1 MARIGRQ
8 EPTQSAILPYTA
20 TKGVEAAKLYSL
32 TGRKLMEWQQKVLKN
47 MLAVT
52 DEGLWTHIKF
62 GYSVSR
68 RNGKTEMV
76 YAREM
81 WGLLHGEKILHTAH
95 RTDTAHSSWESLYEL
110 IKKTGIPIEHTFRAN
125 GREHIFVTGGGR
137 IEYRTR
143 TSKVGL
149 GQGYDLLVIDEA
161 QEYQDDQETALKYI
175 VTASKNPQIIMLGTP
190 PTAVSSGDVFNRLRN
205 EILAGKATDSGWEE
219 WSVESKHDP
228 HDIDAW
234 YETNPALGITLKERD
249 VAAEITGDSLDF
261 NIQRLGL
268 WIQYDLKSAIS
279 EAEWMALKVKT
290 KPKPEGRLCVGI
302 KYGKDGTN
310 VSMSVAVR
318 ISTGEIFVETIDCRP
333 IRNGDEWILQFLKSA
348 ESAVAQV
355 VIDGASGQ
363 QLLKDQM
370 HDAKIKPIPILPTV
384 KEVITANAV
393 FEQALEAREIRHAGQ
408 KSLSQA
414 VTNCDKRAIGANG
427 GFGFK
432 SLKDDIDIS
441 LMDSMILAH
450 WACTRAKK
458 KKTQKVSY

>member
-8 EPTQSAILPYTA
+8 RPTQSAIIPYTE
-20 TKGVEAAKLYSL
+20 TKGKEAAKLYSL
-32 TGRKLMEWQQKVLKN
+32 TGRELMEWQQDILKN
-47 MLAVT
+47 MMAVT

-62 GYSVSR
+62 GYAVSR
-68 RNGKTEMV
+68 RNGKTESV

-95 RTDTAHSSWESLYEL
+95 RTDTAHSSWEALYEL
-110 IKKTGIPIEHTFRAN
+110 LKKAGIPIEHTFRAN

-175 VTASKNPQIIMLGTP
+175 VTSSKNPQIIMLGTP
-190 PTAVSSGDVFNRLRN
+190 PTAVSSGDVFKRLRG

-219 WSVESKHDP
+219 WSVETQHDP
-228 HDIDAW
+228 HDVDAW

-249 VAAEITGDSLDF
+249 IAAEITGDNLDF

-268 WIQYDLKSAIS
+268 WIQYDLKSAIP

-290 KPKPEGRLCVGI
+290 VPKLDGKLCVGI
-302 KYGKDGTN
+302 KYGKDGEN
-310 VSMSVAVR
+310 VSMSIAAR
-318 ISTGEIFVETIDCRP
+318 TATGKIFVEAIDCRP
-333 IRNGDEWILQFLKSA
+333 IRGGDNWMLKFLKTA
-348 ESAVAQV
+348 DVAQV
-355 VIDGASGQ
+355 IIDGASGQ
-363 QLLKDQM
+363 QLMKEQM
-370 HDAKIKPIPILPTV
+370 HTAKIKPIPVLPTV

-393 FEQALEAREIRHAGQ
+393 FEQALEAKEIRHAGQ
-408 KSLSQA
+408 PSLTQA
-414 VTNCDKRAIGANG
+414 VTNCDKRAIGSNG

-432 SLKDDIDIS
+432 SLKEDIDIS

-450 WACTRAKK
+450 WACTRVKK
-458 KKTQKVSY
+458 KKKQKVSY

>member
-8 EPTQSAILPYTA
+8 QPTQSAIIPYTE
-20 TKGVEAAKLYSL
+20 TKGKEAAKLYSL
-32 TGRKLMEWQQKVLKN
+32 TGRELMEWQQDILKN
-47 MLAVT
+47 MMAVT
-52 DEGLWTHIKF
+52 NEGLWTHIKF
-62 GYSVSR
+62 GYAVSR
-68 RNGKTEMV
+68 RNGKTESV

-95 RTDTAHSSWESLYEL
+95 RTDTAHSSWEALYEL
-110 IKKTGIPIEHTFRAN
+110 LKKAGIPIEHTFRAN

-175 VTASKNPQIIMLGTP
+175 VTSSKNPQIIMLGTP
-190 PTAVSSGDVFNRLRN
+190 PTAVSSGDVFKRLRG

-219 WSVESKHDP
+219 WSVETQHDP
-228 HDIDAW
+228 HDVDAW

-249 VAAEITGDSLDF
+249 IAAEITGDNLDF

-268 WIQYDLKSAIS
+268 WIQYDLKSAIP

-290 KPKPEGRLCVGI
+290 VPKLDGKLCVGI
-302 KYGKDGTN
+302 KYGKDGEN
-310 VSMSVAVR
+310 VSMSIAAR
-318 ISTGEIFVETIDCRP
+318 TATGKIFVEAIDCRP
-333 IRNGDEWILQFLKSA
+333 IRGGDNWMLKFLKTA
-348 ESAVAQV
+348 DVAQV
-355 VIDGASGQ
+355 IIDGASGQ
-363 QLLKDQM
+363 QLMKEQM
-370 HDAKIKPIPILPTV
+370 HTAKIKPIPVLPTV

-393 FEQALEAREIRHAGQ
+393 FEQALEAKEIRHAGQ
-408 KSLSQA
+408 PSLTQA
-414 VTNCDKRAIGANG
+414 VTNCDKRAIGSNG

-432 SLKDDIDIS
+432 SLKEDIDIS

-450 WACTRAKK
+450 WACTRVKK
-458 KKTQKVSY
+458 KKKQKVSY

>member
-1 MARIGRQ
+1 MARTGRQ
-8 EPTQSAILPYTA
+8 QPTQSAIIPYTE
-20 TKGVEAAKLYSL
+20 TKGKEAAKLYSL
-32 TGRKLMEWQQKVLKN
+32 TGRELMEWQKDILKN
-47 MLAVT
+47 MMAVT

-62 GYSVSR
+62 GYAVSR
-68 RNGKTEMV
+68 RNGKTESV

-95 RTDTAHSSWESLYEL
+95 RTDTAHSSWEALYEL
-110 IKKTGIPIEHTFRAN
+110 LKKAGIPIEHTFRAN

-175 VTASKNPQIIMLGTP
+175 VTSSKNPQIIMLGTP
-190 PTAVSSGDVFNRLRN
+190 PTAVSSGDVFKRLRG

-219 WSVESKHDP
+219 WSVETQHDP
-228 HDIDAW
+228 HDVDAW

-249 VAAEITGDSLDF
+249 IAAEITGDNLDF

-268 WIQYDLKSAIS
+268 WIQYDLKSAIP

-290 KPKPEGRLCVGI
+290 VPKLDGKLCVGI
-302 KYGKDGTN
+302 KYGKDGEN
-310 VSMSVAVR
+310 VSMSIAAR
-318 ISTGEIFVETIDCRP
+318 TATGKIFVEAIDCRP
-333 IRNGDEWILQFLKSA
+333 IRGGDNWMLKFLKTA
-348 ESAVAQV
+348 DVAQV
-355 VIDGASGQ
+355 IIDGASGQ
-363 QLLKDQM
+363 QLMKEQM
-370 HDAKIKPIPILPTV
+370 HTAKIKPIPVLPTV
-384 KEVITANAV
+384 KEVIPANAV
-393 FEQALEAREIRHAGQ
+393 FEQALEAKEIRHAGQ
-408 KSLSQA
+408 PSLTQA
-414 VTNCDKRAIGANG
+414 VTNCDKRAIGSNG

-432 SLKDDIDIS
+432 SLKEDIDIS

-450 WACTRAKK
+450 WACTRVKK
-458 KKTQKVSY
+458 KKKQKVSY

>member
-8 EPTQSAILPYTA
+8 QPTQSAIIPYTE
-20 TKGVEAAKLYSL
+20 TKGKEAAKLYSL
-32 TGRKLMEWQQKVLKN
+32 TGRELIEWQQDILKN
-47 MLAVT
+47 MMAVT

-62 GYSVSR
+62 GYAVSR
-68 RNGKTEMV
+68 RNGKTESV

-95 RTDTAHSSWESLYEL
+95 RTDTAHSSWEALYEL
-110 IKKTGIPIEHTFRAN
+110 LKKAGIPIEHTFRAN

-175 VTASKNPQIIMLGTP
+175 VTSSKNPQIIMLGTP
-190 PTAVSSGDVFNRLRN
+190 PTAVSSGDVFKRLRG

-219 WSVESKHDP
+219 WSVETQHDP
-228 HDIDAW
+228 HDVDAW

-249 VAAEITGDSLDF
+249 IAAEITGDNLDF

-268 WIQYDLKSAIS
+268 WIQYDLKSAIP

-290 KPKPEGRLCVGI
+290 VPKLDGKLCVGI
-302 KYGKDGTN
+302 KYGKDGEN
-310 VSMSVAVR
+310 VSMSIAAR
-318 ISTGEIFVETIDCRP
+318 TATGKIFVEAIDCRP
-333 IRNGDEWILQFLKSA
+333 IRGGDNWMLKFLKTA
-348 ESAVAQV
+348 DVAQV
-355 VIDGASGQ
+355 IIDGASGQ
-363 QLLKDQM
+363 QLMKEQM
-370 HDAKIKPIPILPTV
+370 HTAKIKPIPVLPTV

-393 FEQALEAREIRHAGQ
+393 FEQALEAKEIRHAGQ
-408 KSLSQA
+408 PSLTQA
-414 VTNCDKRAIGANG
+414 VTNCDKRAIGSNG

-432 SLKDDIDIS
+432 SLKEDIDIS

-450 WACTRAKK
+450 WACTRVKK
-458 KKTQKVSY
+458 KKKQKVSY

>member
-8 EPTQSAILPYTA
+8 QPTQSAIIPYTE
-20 TKGVEAAKLYSL
+20 TKGKEAAKLYSL
-32 TGRKLMEWQQKVLKN
+32 TGRELMEWQQDILKN
-47 MLAVT
+47 MMAVT

-62 GYSVSR
+62 GYAVSR
-68 RNGKTEMV
+68 RNGKTESV

-95 RTDTAHSSWESLYEL
+95 RTDTAHSSWEALYEL
-110 IKKTGIPIEHTFRAN
+110 LKKAGIPIEHTFRAN

-149 GQGYDLLVIDEA
+149 GQGYDLLVVDEA

-175 VTASKNPQIIMLGTP
+175 VTSSKNPQIIMLGTP
-190 PTAVSSGDVFNRLRN
+190 PTAVSSGDVFKRLRG

-219 WSVESKHDP
+219 WSVETQHDP
-228 HDIDAW
+228 HDVDAW

-249 VAAEITGDSLDF
+249 IAAEITGDNLDF

-268 WIQYDLKSAIS
+268 WIQYDLKSAIP

-290 KPKPEGRLCVGI
+290 VPKLDGKLCVGI
-302 KYGKDGTN
+302 KYGKDGEN
-310 VSMSVAVR
+310 VSMSIAAR
-318 ISTGEIFVETIDCRP
+318 TATGKIFVEAIDCRP
-333 IRNGDEWILQFLKSA
+333 IRGGDNWMLKFLKTA
-348 ESAVAQV
+348 DVAQV
-355 VIDGASGQ
+355 IIDGASGQ
-363 QLLKDQM
+363 QLMKEQM
-370 HDAKIKPIPILPTV
+370 HTAKIKPIPVLPTV

-393 FEQALEAREIRHAGQ
+393 FEQALEAKEIRHAGQ
-408 KSLSQA
+408 PSLTQA
-414 VTNCDKRAIGANG
+414 VTNCDKRAIGSNG

-432 SLKDDIDIS
+432 SLKEDIDIS

-450 WACTRAKK
+450 WACTRVKK
-458 KKTQKVSY
+458 RKKQKVSY

>member
-8 EPTQSAILPYTA
+8 QPTQSAIIPYTE
-20 TKGVEAAKLYSL
+20 TKGKEAAKLYSL
-32 TGRKLMEWQQKVLKN
+32 TGRELMEWQQDILKN
-47 MLAVT
+47 MMAVT

-62 GYSVSR
+62 GYAVSR
-68 RNGKTEMV
+68 RNGKTESV

-95 RTDTAHSSWESLYEL
+95 RTDTAHSSWEALYEL
-110 IKKTGIPIEHTFRAN
+110 LKKAGIPIEHTFRAN

-175 VTASKNPQIIMLGTP
+175 VTSSKNPQIIMLGTP
-190 PTAVSSGDVFNRLRN
+190 PTAVSSGDVFKRLRG

-219 WSVESKHDP
+219 WSVETQHDP
-228 HDIDAW
+228 HDVDAW

-249 VAAEITGDSLDF
+249 IAAEITGDNLDF

-268 WIQYDLKSAIS
+268 WIQYDLKSAIP

-290 KPKPEGRLCVGI
+290 VPKLDGKLCVGI
-302 KYGKDGTN
+302 KYGKDGEN
-310 VSMSVAVR
+310 VSMSIAVR
-318 ISTGEIFVETIDCRP
+318 TATGKIFVEAIDCRP
-333 IRNGDEWILQFLKSA
+333 IRGGDNWMLKFLKTA
-348 ESAVAQV
+348 DVAQV
-355 VIDGASGQ
+355 IIDGASGQ
-363 QLLKDQM
+363 QLMKEQM
-370 HDAKIKPIPILPTV
+370 HTAKIKPIPVLPTV

-393 FEQALEAREIRHAGQ
+393 FEQALEAKEIRHAGQ
-408 KSLSQA
+408 PSLTQA
-414 VTNCDKRAIGANG
+414 VTNCDKRAIGSNG

-432 SLKDDIDIS
+432 SLKEDIDIS

-450 WACTRAKK
+450 WACTRVKK
-458 KKTQKVSY
+458 KKKQKVSY

>member
-8 EPTQSAILPYTA
+8 QPTQSAIIPYTE
-20 TKGVEAAKLYSL
+20 TKGKEAAKLYSL
-32 TGRKLMEWQQKVLKN
+32 TGRELMEWQQDILKN
-47 MLAVT
+47 MMAVT

-62 GYSVSR
+62 GYAVSR
-68 RNGKTEMV
+68 RNGKTESV

-95 RTDTAHSSWESLYEL
+95 RTDTAHSSWEALYEL
-110 IKKTGIPIEHTFRAN
+110 LKKAGIPIEHTFRAN

-190 PTAVSSGDVFNRLRN
+190 PTAVSSGDVFRRLRTD
-205 EILAGKATDSGWEE
+205 ILAGKATDSGWEE
-219 WSVESKHDP
+219 WSVEHQHDP
-228 HDIDAW
+228 YDREAW
-234 YETNPALGITLKERD
+234 YLTNPALGITLKERD
-249 VAAEITGDSLDF
+249 IAAEITGDYLDF

-268 WIQYDLKSAIS
+268 WIQYDLKSAIP
-279 EAEWMALKVKT
+279 EAEWMDLKVKT
-290 KPKPEGRLCVGI
+290 VPKFSGRLCVGI
-302 KYGKDGTN
+302 KYGKDGEN
-310 VSMSVAVR
+310 VSMSIAVR
-318 ISTGEIFVETIDCRP
+318 TATGKIFVEAIDCRP
-333 IRNGDEWILQFLKSA
+333 IRGGDNWMLKFLKTA
-348 ESAVAQV
+348 DVAQV
-355 VIDGASGQ
+355 IIDGASGQ
-363 QLLKDQM
+363 QLMKEQM
-370 HDAKIKPIPILPTV
+370 HAAKIKPIPVLPTV

-393 FEQALEAREIRHAGQ
+393 FEQALEAKEIRHAGQ
-408 KSLSQA
+408 PSLTQA
-414 VTNCDKRAIGANG
+414 VTNCDKRAIGSNG

-432 SLKDDIDIS
+432 SLKEDIDIS

-450 WACTRAKK
+450 WACSRVKK
-458 KKTQKVSY
+458 KKKQKVSY

>member
-1 MARIGRQ
+1 MARIGSQ
-8 EPTQSAILPYTA
+8 MPTQSAIIPYTE
-20 TKGVEAAKLYSL
+20 TKGKEAAKLYSL
-32 TGRKLMEWQQKVLKN
+32 TGRELMEWQQDILKN
-47 MLAVT
+47 MMAVT

-62 GYSVSR
+62 GYAVSR
-68 RNGKTEMV
+68 RNGKTESV

-95 RTDTAHSSWESLYEL
+95 RTDTAHSSWEALYEL
-110 IKKTGIPIEHTFRAN
+110 LKKAGIPIEHTFRAN

-175 VTASKNPQIIMLGTP
+175 VTSSKNPQIIMLGTP
-190 PTAVSSGDVFNRLRN
+190 PTAVSSGDVFKRLRG

-219 WSVESKHDP
+219 WSVETQHDP
-228 HDIDAW
+228 HDVDAW

-249 VAAEITGDSLDF
+249 IAAEITGDNLDF

-279 EAEWMALKVKT
+279 EAEWEALKVKNV
-290 KPKPEGRLCVGI
+290 PKLDGKLCVGI
-302 KYGKDGTN
+302 KYGKDGEN
-310 VSMSVAVR
+310 VSMSIAVR
-318 ISTGEIFVETIDCRP
+318 TATGKIFVEAIDCRP
-333 IRNGDEWILQFLKSA
+333 IRNGDTWMLKFLKTA
-348 ESAVAQV
+348 DVAQV
-355 VIDGASGQ
+355 IIDGASGQ
-363 QLLKDQM
+363 QLMKEQM
-370 HDAKIKPIPILPTV
+370 HEAKIKPIPVLPTV

-393 FEQALEAREIRHAGQ
+393 FEQALEAKEIRHAGQ
-408 KSLSQA
+408 KSLTQA
-414 VTNCDKRAIGANG
+414 VTNCDKRVIGSNG

-432 SLKDDIDIS
+432 SLKEDIDIS

-450 WACTRAKK
+450 WACTRVKK
-458 KKTQKVSY
+458 RKKQKVSY

>member
-8 EPTQSAILPYTA
+8 QPTQSAIIPYTE
-20 TKGVEAAKLYSL
+20 TKGKEAAKLYSL
-32 TGRKLMEWQQKVLKN
+32 TGRELMEWQQDILKN
-47 MLAVT
+47 MMAVT

-62 GYSVSR
+62 GYAVSR
-68 RNGKTEMV
+68 RNGKTESV

-95 RTDTAHSSWESLYEL
+95 RTDTAHSSWEALYEL
-110 IKKTGIPIEHTFRAN
+110 LKKAGIPIEHTFRAN

-175 VTASKNPQIIMLGTP
+175 VTSSKNPQIIMLGTP
-190 PTAVSSGDVFNRLRN
+190 PTAVSSGDVFKRLRG

-219 WSVESKHDP
+219 WSVETQHDP
-228 HDIDAW
+228 HDVDAW

-249 VAAEITGDSLDF
+249 IAAEITGDNLDF

-279 EAEWMALKVKT
+279 EAEWEALKVKNV
-290 KPKPEGRLCVGI
+290 PKLDGKLCVGI
-302 KYGKDGTN
+302 KYGKDGEN
-310 VSMSVAVR
+310 VSMSIAAR
-318 ISTGEIFVETIDCRP
+318 TATGKIFVEAIDCRP
-333 IRNGDEWILQFLKSA
+333 IRNGDTWMLKFLKTA
-348 ESAVAQV
+348 DVAQV
-355 VIDGASGQ
+355 IIDGASGQ
-363 QLLKDQM
+363 QLMKEQM
-370 HDAKIKPIPILPTV
+370 HEAKIKPIPVLPTV

-393 FEQALEAREIRHAGQ
+393 FEQALEAKEIRHAGQ
-408 KSLSQA
+408 KSLTQA
-414 VTNCDKRAIGANG
+414 VTNCDKRAIGSNG

-432 SLKDDIDIS
+432 SLKEDIDIS

-450 WACTRAKK
+450 WACTRVKK
-458 KKTQKVSY
+458 RKKQKVSY

>member
-8 EPTQSAILPYTA
+8 QPTQSAIIPYTE
-20 TKGVEAAKLYSL
+20 TKGKEAAKLYSL
-32 TGRKLMEWQQKVLKN
+32 TGRELMEWQQDILKN
-47 MLAVT
+47 MMAVT

-62 GYSVSR
+62 GYAVSR
-68 RNGKTEMV
+68 RNGKTESV

-95 RTDTAHSSWESLYEL
+95 RTDTAHSSWEALYEL
-110 IKKTGIPIEHTFRAN
+110 LKKAGIPIEHTFRAN

-149 GQGYDLLVIDEA
+149 GQGYDLLVVDEA

-175 VTASKNPQIIMLGTP
+175 VTSSKNPQIIMLGTP
-190 PTAVSSGDVFNRLRN
+190 PTAVSSGDVFKRLRG

-219 WSVESKHDP
+219 WSVETQHDP
-228 HDIDAW
+228 HDVDAW

-249 VAAEITGDSLDF
+249 IAAEITGDNLDF

-268 WIQYDLKSAIS
+268 WIQYDLKSAIP

-290 KPKPEGRLCVGI
+290 VPKLDGKLCVGI
-302 KYGKDGTN
+302 KYGKDGEN
-310 VSMSVAVR
+310 VSMSIAAR
-318 ISTGEIFVETIDCRP
+318 TATGKIFVEAIDCRP
-333 IRNGDEWILQFLKSA
+333 IRGGDNWMLKFLKTA
-348 ESAVAQV
+348 DVAQV
-355 VIDGASGQ
+355 IIDGASGQ
-363 QLLKDQM
+363 QLMKEQM
-370 HDAKIKPIPILPTV
+370 HTAKIKPIPVLPTV

-393 FEQALEAREIRHAGQ
+393 FEQALEAKEIRHAGQ
-408 KSLSQA
+408 PSLTQA
-414 VTNCDKRAIGANG
+414 VTNCDKRAIGSNG

-432 SLKDDIDIS
+432 SLKEDIDIS

-450 WACTRAKK
+450 WACTRVKK
-458 KKTQKVSY
+458 KKKQKVSY

>member
-8 EPTQSAILPYTA
+8 QPTQSAIIPYTE
-20 TKGVEAAKLYSL
+20 TKGKEAAKLYSL
-32 TGRKLMEWQQKVLKN
+32 TGRELMEWQQYILKN
-47 MLAVT
+47 MMAVT

-62 GYSVSR
+62 GYAVSR
-68 RNGKTEMV
+68 RNGKTESV

-95 RTDTAHSSWESLYEL
+95 RTDTAHSSWEALYEL
-110 IKKTGIPIEHTFRAN
+110 LKKAGIPIEHTFRAN

-175 VTASKNPQIIMLGTP
+175 VTSSKNPQIIMLGTP
-190 PTAVSSGDVFNRLRN
+190 PTAVSSGDVFKRLRG

-219 WSVESKHDP
+219 WSVETQHDP
-228 HDIDAW
+228 HDVDAW

-249 VAAEITGDSLDF
+249 IAAEITGDNLDF

-268 WIQYDLKSAIS
+268 WIQYDLKSAIP

-290 KPKPEGRLCVGI
+290 VPKLDGKLCVGI
-302 KYGKDGTN
+302 KYGKDGEN
-310 VSMSVAVR
+310 VSMSIAAR
-318 ISTGEIFVETIDCRP
+318 TATGKIFVEAIDCRP
-333 IRNGDEWILQFLKSA
+333 IRGGDNWMLKFLKTA
-348 ESAVAQV
+348 DVAQV
-355 VIDGASGQ
+355 IIDGASGQ
-363 QLLKDQM
+363 QLMKEQM
-370 HDAKIKPIPILPTV
+370 HTAKIKPIPVLPTV

-393 FEQALEAREIRHAGQ
+393 FEQALEAKEIRHAGQ
-408 KSLSQA
+408 PSLTQA
-414 VTNCDKRAIGANG
+414 VTNCDKRAIGSNG

-432 SLKDDIDIS
+432 SLKEDIDIS

-450 WACTRAKK
+450 WACTRVKK
-458 KKTQKVSY
+458 KKKQKVSY

>member
-8 EPTQSAILPYTA
+8 RPTQSAIIPYTE
-20 TKGVEAAKLYSL
+20 TKGKEAAKLYSL
-32 TGRKLMEWQQKVLKN
+32 TGRELMEWQQDILKN
-47 MLAVT
+47 MMAVT

-62 GYSVSR
+62 GYAVSR
-68 RNGKTEMV
+68 RNGKTESV

-95 RTDTAHSSWESLYEL
+95 RTDTAHSSWEALYEL
-110 IKKTGIPIEHTFRAN
+110 LKKAGIPIEHTFRAN

-149 GQGYDLLVIDEA
+149 GQGYDLLVVDEA

-175 VTASKNPQIIMLGTP
+175 VTSSKNPQIIMLGTP
-190 PTAVSSGDVFNRLRN
+190 PTAVSSGDVFKRLRG

-219 WSVESKHDP
+219 WSVETQHDP
-228 HDIDAW
+228 HDVDAW

-249 VAAEITGDSLDF
+249 IAAEITGDNLDF

-268 WIQYDLKSAIS
+268 WIQYDLKSAIP

-290 KPKPEGRLCVGI
+290 VPKLDGKLCVGI
-302 KYGKDGTN
+302 KYGKDGEN
-310 VSMSVAVR
+310 VSMSIAAR
-318 ISTGEIFVETIDCRP
+318 TATGKIFVEAIDCRP
-333 IRNGDEWILQFLKSA
+333 IRGGDNWMLKFLKTA
-348 ESAVAQV
+348 DVAQV
-355 VIDGASGQ
+355 IIDGASGQ
-363 QLLKDQM
+363 QLMKEQM
-370 HDAKIKPIPILPTV
+370 HTAKIKPIPVLPTV

-393 FEQALEAREIRHAGQ
+393 FEQALEAKEIRHAGQ
-408 KSLSQA
+408 PSLTQA
-414 VTNCDKRAIGANG
+414 VTNCDKRAIGSNG

-432 SLKDDIDIS
+432 SLKEDIDIS

-450 WACTRAKK
+450 WACTRVKK
-458 KKTQKVSY
+458 KKKQKVSY

>member
-8 EPTQSAILPYTA
+8 QPTQSAIIPYTE
-20 TKGVEAAKLYSL
+20 TKGKEAAKLYSL
-32 TGRKLMEWQQKVLKN
+32 TGRELMEWQQDILKN
-47 MLAVT
+47 MMAVT

-62 GYSVSR
+62 GYAVSR
-68 RNGKTEMV
+68 RNGKTESV

-95 RTDTAHSSWESLYEL
+95 RTDTAHSSWEALYEL
-110 IKKTGIPIEHTFRAN
+110 LKKAGIPIEHTFRAN

-175 VTASKNPQIIMLGTP
+175 VTSSKNPQIIMLGTP
-190 PTAVSSGDVFNRLRN
+190 PTAVSSGDVFKRLRG
-205 EILAGKATDSGWEE
+205 EILSGKATDSGWEE
-219 WSVESKHDP
+219 WSVETQHDP
-228 HDIDAW
+228 HDVDAW

-249 VAAEITGDSLDF
+249 IAAEITGDNLDF

-279 EAEWMALKVKT
+279 EAEWEALKVKNV
-290 KPKPEGRLCVGI
+290 PKLDGKLCVGI
-302 KYGKDGTN
+302 KYGKDGEN
-310 VSMSVAVR
+310 VSMSIAVR
-318 ISTGEIFVETIDCRP
+318 TATGKIFVEAIDCRP
-333 IRNGDEWILQFLKSA
+333 IRNGDTWMLKFLKTA
-348 ESAVAQV
+348 DVAQV
-355 VIDGASGQ
+355 IIDGASGQ
-363 QLLKDQM
+363 QLMKEQM
-370 HDAKIKPIPILPTV
+370 HEAKIKPIPVLPTV

-393 FEQALEAREIRHAGQ
+393 FEQALAAKEIRHAGQ
-408 KSLSQA
+408 KSLTQA
-414 VTNCDKRAIGANG
+414 VTNCDKRVIGSNG

-432 SLKDDIDIS
+432 SLKEDIDIS

-450 WACTRAKK
+450 WACTRVKK
-458 KKTQKVSY
+458 RKKQKVSY

>member
-1 MARIGRQ
+1 MARTGRQ
-8 EPTQSAILPYTA
+8 QPTQSAIIPYTE
-20 TKGVEAAKLYSL
+20 TKGKEAAKLYSL
-32 TGRKLMEWQQKVLKN
+32 TGRELMEWQKDILKN
-47 MLAVT
+47 MMAVT

-62 GYSVSR
+62 GYEVSR
-68 RNGKTEMV
+68 RNGKTESV

-95 RTDTAHSSWESLYEL
+95 RTDTAHSSWEALYEL
-110 IKKTGIPIEHTFRAN
+110 LKKAGIPIEHTFRAN

-175 VTASKNPQIIMLGTP
+175 VTSSKNPQIIMLGTP
-190 PTAVSSGDVFNRLRN
+190 PTAVSSGDVFKRLRG

-219 WSVESKHDP
+219 WSVETQHDP
-228 HDIDAW
+228 HDVDAW

-249 VAAEITGDSLDF
+249 IAAEITGDNLDF

-268 WIQYDLKSAIS
+268 WIQYDLKSAIP

-290 KPKPEGRLCVGI
+290 VPKLDGKLCVGI
-302 KYGKDGTN
+302 KYGKDGEN
-310 VSMSVAVR
+310 VSMSIAAR
-318 ISTGEIFVETIDCRP
+318 TATGKIFVEAIDCRP
-333 IRNGDEWILQFLKSA
+333 IRGGDNWMLKFLKTA
-348 ESAVAQV
+348 DVAQV
-355 VIDGASGQ
+355 IIDGASGQ
-363 QLLKDQM
+363 QLMKEQM
-370 HDAKIKPIPILPTV
+370 HTAKIKPIPVLPTV

-393 FEQALEAREIRHAGQ
+393 FEQALEAKEIRHAGQ
-408 KSLSQA
+408 PSLTQA
-414 VTNCDKRAIGANG
+414 VTNCDKRAIGSNG

-432 SLKDDIDIS
+432 SLKEDIDIS

-450 WACTRAKK
+450 WACTRVKK
-458 KKTQKVSY
+458 KKKQKVSY

>member
-8 EPTQSAILPYTA
+8 QPTQSAITPYTE
-20 TKGVEAAKLYSL
+20 TKGKEAAKLYSL
-32 TGRKLMEWQQKVLKN
+32 TGRELMEWQQDILKN
-47 MLAVT
+47 MMAVT

-62 GYSVSR
+62 GYAVSR
-68 RNGKTEMV
+68 RNGKTESV

-95 RTDTAHSSWESLYEL
+95 RTDTAHSSWEALYEL
-110 IKKTGIPIEHTFRAN
+110 LKKAGIPIEHTFRAN

-175 VTASKNPQIIMLGTP
+175 VTSSKNPQIIMLGTP
-190 PTAVSSGDVFNRLRN
+190 PTAVSSGDVFKRLRG

-219 WSVESKHDP
+219 WSVETQHDP
-228 HDIDAW
+228 HDVDAW

-249 VAAEITGDSLDF
+249 IAAEITGDNLDF

-279 EAEWMALKVKT
+279 EAEWEALKVKNV
-290 KPKPEGRLCVGI
+290 PKLDGKLCVGI
-302 KYGKDGTN
+302 KYGKDGEN
-310 VSMSVAVR
+310 VSMSIAVR
-318 ISTGEIFVETIDCRP
+318 TATGKIFVEAIDCRP
-333 IRNGDEWILQFLKSA
+333 IRNGDTWMLKFLKTA
-348 ESAVAQV
+348 DVAQV
-355 VIDGASGQ
+355 IIDGASGQ
-363 QLLKDQM
+363 QLMKEQM
-370 HDAKIKPIPILPTV
+370 HEAKIKPIPVLPTV

-393 FEQALEAREIRHAGQ
+393 FEQALEAKEIRHAGQ
-408 KSLSQA
+408 ASLTQA
-414 VTNCDKRAIGANG
+414 VTNCDKRAIGSNG

-432 SLKDDIDIS
+432 SLKEDIDIS

-450 WACTRAKK
+450 WACTRVKK
-458 KKTQKVSY
+458 RKKQKVSY

>member
-8 EPTQSAILPYTA
+8 QPTQSAIIPYTE
-20 TKGVEAAKLYSL
+20 TKGKEAAKLYSL
-32 TGRKLMEWQQKVLKN
+32 TGRELMEWQQDILKN
-47 MLAVT
+47 MMAVT
-52 DEGLWTHIKF
+52 NEGLWTHIKF
-62 GYSVSR
+62 GYAVCR
-68 RNGKTEMV
+68 RNGKTESV

-95 RTDTAHSSWESLYEL
+95 RTDTAHSSWEALYEL
-110 IKKTGIPIEHTFRAN
+110 LKKAGIPIEHTFRAN

-175 VTASKNPQIIMLGTP
+175 VTSSKNPQIIMLGTP
-190 PTAVSSGDVFNRLRN
+190 PTAVSSGDVFKRLRG

-219 WSVESKHDP
+219 WSVETQHDP
-228 HDIDAW
+228 HDVDAW

-249 VAAEITGDSLDF
+249 IAAEITGDNLDF

-268 WIQYDLKSAIS
+268 WIQYDLKSAIP

-290 KPKPEGRLCVGI
+290 VPKLDGKLCVGI
-302 KYGKDGTN
+302 KYGKDGEN
-310 VSMSVAVR
+310 VSMSIAAR
-318 ISTGEIFVETIDCRP
+318 TATGKIFVEAIDCRP
-333 IRNGDEWILQFLKSA
+333 IRGGDNWMLKFLKTA
-348 ESAVAQV
+348 DVAQV
-355 VIDGASGQ
+355 IIDGASGQ
-363 QLLKDQM
+363 QLMKEQM
-370 HDAKIKPIPILPTV
+370 HTAKIKPIPVLPTV

-393 FEQALEAREIRHAGQ
+393 FEQALEAKEIRHAGQ
-408 KSLSQA
+408 PSLTQA
-414 VTNCDKRAIGANG
+414 VTNCDKRAIGSNG

-432 SLKDDIDIS
+432 SLNEDIDIS

-450 WACTRAKK
+450 WACTRVKK
-458 KKTQKVSY
+458 KKKQKVSY

>member
-8 EPTQSAILPYTA
+8 TPTQSAIIPYTE

-32 TGRKLMEWQQKVLKN
+32 TGRELMEWQQDDLKN
-47 MLAVT
+47 MMAVT
-52 DEGLWTHIKF
+52 PEGLWTHIKF

-68 RNGKTEMV
+68 RNGKTETA

-110 IKKTGIPIEHTFRAN
+110 LKLTGIPIEHTFRAN
-125 GREHIFVTGGGR
+125 GREHIFVTGRGR

-175 VTASKNPQIIMLGTP
+175 VTSSKNPQIIYLGTP
-190 PTAVSSGDVFNRLRN
+190 PTATSSGDVFNRLRN
-205 EILAGKATDSGWEE
+205 EILSGNATDSGWEE
-219 WSVESKHDP
+219 WSVETEHDP
-228 HDIDAW
+228 HDVDAW

-249 VAAEITGDSLDF
+249 IAAEITGDSLDF

-268 WIQYDLKSAIS
+268 WIKYDLKSAIS
-279 EAEWMALKVKT
+279 EAEWAALKVKAI
-290 KPKPEGRLCVGI
+290 PKLSGRLCVGI
-302 KYGKDGTN
+302 KYGKDGEN
-310 VSMSVAVR
+310 VSMSIAVKTA
-318 ISTGEIFVETIDCRP
+318 TGKIFVEAIDCRP
-333 IRNGDEWILQFLKSA
+333 IRNGDDWMLKFIKSA
-348 ESAVAQV
+348 DVAQV
-355 VIDGASGQ
+355 IIDGASGQ
-363 QLLKDQM
+363 QLMKQQM
-370 HDAKIKPIPILPTV
+370 HELKIKPIPILPTV

-393 FEQALEAREIRHAGQ
+393 FEQALEAKDIRHAGQ

-414 VTNCDKRAIGANG
+414 VTNCEKRAIGSNG

-432 SLKDDIDIS
+432 SLQEDIDIS

-450 WACTRAKK
+450 WACTRVKK
-458 KKTQKVSY
+458 KKKQKVSY

>member
-8 EPTQSAILPYTA
+8 QPTQSAIIPYTE
-20 TKGVEAAKLYSL
+20 TKGKEAAKLYYL
-32 TGRKLMEWQQKVLKN
+32 TGRELMEWQQDILKN
-47 MLAVT
+47 MMAVT

-62 GYSVSR
+62 GYAVSR
-68 RNGKTEMV
+68 RNGKTESV

-95 RTDTAHSSWESLYEL
+95 RTDTAHSSWEALYEL
-110 IKKTGIPIEHTFRAN
+110 LKKAGIPIEHTFRAN

-175 VTASKNPQIIMLGTP
+175 VTSSKNPQIIMLGTP
-190 PTAVSSGDVFNRLRN
+190 PTAVSSGDVFKRLRG

-219 WSVESKHDP
+219 WSVETQHDP
-228 HDIDAW
+228 HDVDAW

-249 VAAEITGDSLDF
+249 IAAEITGDNLDF

-268 WIQYDLKSAIS
+268 WIQYDLKSAIP

-290 KPKPEGRLCVGI
+290 VPKLDGKLCVGI
-302 KYGKDGTN
+302 KYGKDGEN
-310 VSMSVAVR
+310 VSMSIAAR
-318 ISTGEIFVETIDCRP
+318 TATGKIFVEAIDCRP
-333 IRNGDEWILQFLKSA
+333 IRGGDNWMLKFLKTA
-348 ESAVAQV
+348 DVAQV
-355 VIDGASGQ
+355 IIDGASGQ
-363 QLLKDQM
+363 QLMKEQM
-370 HDAKIKPIPILPTV
+370 HTAKIKPIPVLPTV

-393 FEQALEAREIRHAGQ
+393 FEQALEAKEIRHAGQ
-408 KSLSQA
+408 PSLTQA
-414 VTNCDKRAIGANG
+414 VTNCDKRAIGSNG

-432 SLKDDIDIS
+432 SLKEDIDIS

-450 WACTRAKK
+450 WACTRVKK
-458 KKTQKVSY
+458 KKKQKVSY

>member
-1 MARIGRQ
+1 MARIGSQ
-8 EPTQSAILPYTA
+8 MPTQSAIIPYTE
-20 TKGVEAAKLYSL
+20 TKGNEAAKLYAL
-32 TGRKLMEWQQKVLKN
+32 TGKELMEWQQGVLKN
-47 MLAVT
+47 MMAVT
-52 DEGLWTHIKF
+52 AEGLWTHIKF
-62 GYSVSR
+62 GYAVSR
-68 RNGKTEMV
+68 RNGKTESV

-95 RTDTAHSSWESLYEL
+95 RTDTAHSSWEALYEL
-110 IKKTGIPIEHTFRAN
+110 LKKAGIPIEHTFRAN

-175 VTASKNPQIIMLGTP
+175 VTSSKNPQIIMLGTP
-190 PTAVSSGDVFNRLRN
+190 PTAVSSGDVFKRLRG

-219 WSVESKHDP
+219 WSVETQHDP
-228 HDIDAW
+228 HDVDAW

-249 VAAEITGDSLDF
+249 IAAEITGDNLDF

-279 EAEWMALKVKT
+279 EAEWEALKVKNV
-290 KPKPEGRLCVGI
+290 PKLDGKLCVGI
-302 KYGKDGTN
+302 KYGKDGEN
-310 VSMSVAVR
+310 VSMSIAVR
-318 ISTGEIFVETIDCRP
+318 TATGKIFVEAIDCRP
-333 IRNGDEWILQFLKSA
+333 IRNGDTWMLKFLKTA
-348 ESAVAQV
+348 DVAQV
-355 VIDGASGQ
+355 IIDGASGQ
-363 QLLKDQM
+363 QLMKEQM
-370 HDAKIKPIPILPTV
+370 HEAKIKPIPVLPTV

-393 FEQALEAREIRHAGQ
+393 FEQALEAKEIRHAGQ
-408 KSLSQA
+408 ASLTQA
-414 VTNCDKRAIGANG
+414 VTNCDKRAIGSNG

-432 SLKDDIDIS
+432 SLKEDIDIS

-450 WACTRAKK
+450 WACSRVKK
-458 KKTQKVSY
+458 KKKQKVSY

>member
-1 MARIGRQ
+1 MARTGRQ
-8 EPTQSAILPYTA
+8 QPTQSAIIPYTE
-20 TKGVEAAKLYSL
+20 TKGKEAAKLYSL
-32 TGRKLMEWQQKVLKN
+32 TGRELMEWQKDILKN
-47 MLAVT
+47 MMAVT

-62 GYSVSR
+62 GYEVSR
-68 RNGKTEMV
+68 RNGKTESV

-95 RTDTAHSSWESLYEL
+95 RTDTAHSSWEALYEL
-110 IKKTGIPIEHTFRAN
+110 LKKAGIPIEHTFRAN

-175 VTASKNPQIIMLGTP
+175 VTSSKNPQIIMLGTP
-190 PTAVSSGDVFNRLRN
+190 PTAVSSGDVFKRLRG

-219 WSVESKHDP
+219 WSVETQHDP
-228 HDIDAW
+228 HDVDAW

-249 VAAEITGDSLDF
+249 IAAEITGDNLDF

-268 WIQYDLKSAIS
+268 WIQYDLKSAIP

-290 KPKPEGRLCVGI
+290 VPKLDGKLCVGI
-302 KYGKDGTN
+302 KYGKDGEN
-310 VSMSVAVR
+310 VSMSIAAR
-318 ISTGEIFVETIDCRP
+318 TATGKIFVEAIDCRP
-333 IRNGDEWILQFLKSA
+333 IRNGDTWMLKFLKTA
-348 ESAVAQV
+348 DVAQV
-355 VIDGASGQ
+355 IIDVASGQ
-363 QLLKDQM
+363 QLMKEQM
-370 HDAKIKPIPILPTV
+370 HEAKIKPIPVLPTV

-393 FEQALEAREIRHAGQ
+393 FEQALEAKEIRHAGQ
-408 KSLSQA
+408 PSLTQA
-414 VTNCDKRAIGANG
+414 VTNCDKRAIGSNG

-432 SLKDDIDIS
+432 SLKEDIDIS

-450 WACTRAKK
+450 WACTRVKK
-458 KKTQKVSY
+458 KKKQKVSY

>member
-1 MARIGRQ
+1 MARTGRQ
-8 EPTQSAILPYTA
+8 QPTQSAIIPYTE
-20 TKGVEAAKLYSL
+20 TKGKEAAKLYSL
-32 TGRKLMEWQQKVLKN
+32 TGRELMEWQQDILKN
-47 MLAVT
+47 MMAVT

-62 GYSVSR
+62 GYAVSR
-68 RNGKTEMV
+68 RNGKTESV

-95 RTDTAHSSWESLYEL
+95 RTDTAHSSWEALYEL
-110 IKKTGIPIEHTFRAN
+110 LKKAGIPIEHTFRAN

-175 VTASKNPQIIMLGTP
+175 VTSSKNPQIIMLGTP
-190 PTAVSSGDVFNRLRN
+190 PTAVSSGDVFKRLRG

-219 WSVESKHDP
+219 WSVETQHDP
-228 HDIDAW
+228 HDVDAW

-249 VAAEITGDSLDF
+249 IAAEITGDNLDF

-268 WIQYDLKSAIS
+268 WIQYDLKSAIP

-290 KPKPEGRLCVGI
+290 VPKLDGKLCVGI
-302 KYGKDGTN
+302 KYGKDGEN
-310 VSMSVAVR
+310 VSMSIAAR
-318 ISTGEIFVETIDCRP
+318 TATGKIFVEAIDCRP
-333 IRNGDEWILQFLKSA
+333 IRGGDNWMLKFLKTA
-348 ESAVAQV
+348 DVAQV
-355 VIDGASGQ
+355 IIDGASGQ
-363 QLLKDQM
+363 QLMKEQM
-370 HDAKIKPIPILPTV
+370 HTAKIKPIPVLPTV

-393 FEQALEAREIRHAGQ
+393 FEQALEAKEIRHAGQ
-408 KSLSQA
+408 PSLTQA
-414 VTNCDKRAIGANG
+414 VTNCDKRAIGSNG

-432 SLKDDIDIS
+432 SLKEDIDIS

-450 WACTRAKK
+450 WACTRVKK
-458 KKTQKVSY
+458 KKKQKVSY

>member
-1 MARIGRQ
+1 M
-8 EPTQSAILPYTA
+8 PTQSAIIPYTE
-20 TKGVEAAKLYSL
+20 TKGNEAAKLYSL
-32 TGRKLMEWQQKVLKN
+32 TGRELMEWQQDILKN
-47 MLAVT
+47 MMAVT

-62 GYSVSR
+62 GYAVSR
-68 RNGKTEMV
+68 RNGKTESV

-95 RTDTAHSSWESLYEL
+95 RTDTAHSSWEALYEL
-110 IKKTGIPIEHTFRAN
+110 LKKAGIPIEHTFRAN

-175 VTASKNPQIIMLGTP
+175 VTSSKNPQIIMLGTP
-190 PTAVSSGDVFNRLRN
+190 PTAVSSGDVFKRLRG

-219 WSVESKHDP
+219 WSVETQHDP
-228 HDIDAW
+228 HDVDAW

-249 VAAEITGDSLDF
+249 IAAEITGDNLDF

-279 EAEWMALKVKT
+279 EAEWEALKVKNV
-290 KPKPEGRLCVGI
+290 PKLDGKLCVGI
-302 KYGKDGTN
+302 KYGKDGEN
-310 VSMSVAVR
+310 VSMSIAVR
-318 ISTGEIFVETIDCRP
+318 TATGKIFVEAIDCRP
-333 IRNGDEWILQFLKSA
+333 IRNGDTWMLKFLKTA
-348 ESAVAQV
+348 DVAQV
-355 VIDGASGQ
+355 IIDGASGQ
-363 QLLKDQM
+363 QLMKEQM
-370 HDAKIKPIPILPTV
+370 HEAKIKPIPVLPTV

-393 FEQALEAREIRHAGQ
+393 FEQALEAKEIRHAGQ
-408 KSLSQA
+408 KSLTQA
-414 VTNCDKRAIGANG
+414 VTNCDKRTIGSNG

-432 SLKDDIDIS
+432 SLKEDIDIS

-450 WACTRAKK
+450 WACTRVKK
-458 KKTQKVSY
+458 RKKQKVNY

>member
-1 MARIGRQ
+1 MARIGSQ
-8 EPTQSAILPYTA
+8 MPTQSAIIPYTE
-20 TKGVEAAKLYSL
+20 TKGKEAAKLYSL
-32 TGRKLMEWQQKVLKN
+32 TGRELMEWQQDILKN
-47 MLAVT
+47 MMAVT

-62 GYSVSR
+62 GYAVSR
-68 RNGKTEMV
+68 RNGKTESV

-95 RTDTAHSSWESLYEL
+95 RTDTAHSSWEALYEL
-110 IKKTGIPIEHTFRAN
+110 LKKAGIPIEHTFRAN

-175 VTASKNPQIIMLGTP
+175 VTSSKNPQIIMLGTP
-190 PTAVSSGDVFNRLRN
+190 PTAVSSGDVFKRLRG

-219 WSVESKHDP
+219 WSVETQHNP
-228 HDIDAW
+228 HDVDAW

-249 VAAEITGDSLDF
+249 IAAEITGDNLDF

-279 EAEWMALKVKT
+279 EAEWEALKVKNV
-290 KPKPEGRLCVGI
+290 PKLDGKLCVGI
-302 KYGKDGTN
+302 KYGKDGEN
-310 VSMSVAVR
+310 VSMSIAVR
-318 ISTGEIFVETIDCRP
+318 TATGKIFVEAIDCRP
-333 IRNGDEWILQFLKSA
+333 IRNGDTWMLKFLKTA
-348 ESAVAQV
+348 DVAQV
-355 VIDGASGQ
+355 IIDGASGQ
-363 QLLKDQM
+363 QLMKEQM
-370 HDAKIKPIPILPTV
+370 HEAKIKPIPVLPTV

-393 FEQALEAREIRHAGQ
+393 FEQALEAKEIRHAGQ
-408 KSLSQA
+408 ASLTQA
-414 VTNCDKRAIGANG
+414 VTNCDKRAIGSNG

-432 SLKDDIDIS
+432 SLKEDIDIS

-450 WACTRAKK
+450 WACSRVKK
-458 KKTQKVSY
+458 KKKQKVSY

>member
-1 MARIGRQ
+1 MARIGSQ
-8 EPTQSAILPYTA
+8 TPTQSAIMPYTE
-20 TKGVEAAKLYSL
+20 TRGSEAVKLYAL
-32 TGRKLMEWQQKVLKN
+32 TGNELMEWQQGVLKN

-52 DEGLWTHIKF
+52 DDGLWTHIKF

-68 RNGKTEMV
+68 RNGKTEVV

-110 IKKTGIPIEHTFRAN
+110 LKKTGIPIEHTFRAN

-190 PTAVSSGDVFNRLRN
+190 PTAVSSGDVFNRLRG
-205 EILAGKATDSGWEE
+205 EILSGRAIDSGWEE
-219 WSVESKHDP
+219 WSVETQRDP
-228 HDIDAW
+228 HDVDAW
-234 YETNPALGITLKERD
+234 YQTNPAIGITLKERD
-249 VAAEITGDSLDF
+249 IAAEITGDSLDF

-279 EAEWMALKVKT
+279 EAEWEALKVKNV
-290 KPKPEGRLCVGI
+290 PKLDGKLCVGI
-302 KYGKDGTN
+302 KYGKDGEN
-310 VSMSVAVR
+310 VSMSIAVR
-318 ISTGEIFVETIDCRP
+318 TANGKIFVEAIDCRS
-333 IRNGDEWILQFLKSA
+333 IRNGDTWMLKFLKSA
-348 ESAVAQV
+348 DVAQV
-355 VIDGASGQ
+355 IIDGASGQ
-363 QLLKDQM
+363 QLMKEQM
-370 HDAKIKPIPILPTV
+370 HEAKIKPIPVLPTV

-393 FEQALEAREIRHAGQ
+393 FEQALEAKEIRHAGQ
-408 KSLSQA
+408 RSLAQA
-414 VTNCDKRAIGANG
+414 VTNCEKRAIGANG

-432 SLKDDIDIS
+432 SLKEDIDIS
-441 LMDSMILAH
+441 IMDSMILAH
-450 WACTRAKK
+450 WACTRVKK
-458 KKTQKVSY
+458 RRKQKVSY

>member
-1 MARIGRQ
+1 MARIGSQ
-8 EPTQSAILPYTA
+8 MPTQSAIIPYTE
-20 TKGVEAAKLYSL
+20 TKGVEAARLYSL
-32 TGRKLMEWQQKVLKN
+32 TGRDLMEWQQGILKN

-62 GYSVSR
+62 GYAVSR
-68 RNGKTEMV
+68 RNGKTESV

-110 IKKTGIPIEHTFRAN
+110 LKKAGIPIEHTFRAN

-190 PTAVSSGDVFNRLRN
+190 PTAVSSGDVFRRLRTD
-205 EILAGKATDSGWEE
+205 ILAGKTTDSGWEE
-219 WSVESKHDP
+219 WSVENQHDP
-228 HDIDAW
+228 YDRDAW
-234 YETNPALGITLKERD
+234 YDTNPALGITLKERD
-249 VAAEITGDSLDF
+249 IAAEITGDALDF

-268 WIQYDLKSAIS
+268 WIEYDLKSAIS
-279 EAEWMALKVKT
+279 EAEWEALKVKT
-290 KPKPEGRLCVGI
+290 TPKFDGKLCVGI
-302 KYGKDGTN
+302 KYGKDGEN
-310 VSMSVAVR
+310 VSMSIAVR
-318 ISTGEIFVETIDCRP
+318 TATGKIFVEAIDCRP
-333 IRNGDEWILQFLKSA
+333 IRNGDNWMLKFLKSA
-348 ESAVAQV
+348 DVAQV
-355 VIDGASGQ
+355 IIDGASGQ
-363 QLLKDQM
+363 QLMKEQM
-370 HDAKIKPIPILPTV
+370 HENKIKPIPVLPTV

-393 FEQALEAREIRHAGQ
+393 FEQELEAKNIRHAGQ
-408 KSLSQA
+408 KSLTQA

-432 SLKDDIDIS
+432 SLKEDIDIS

-450 WACTRAKK
+450 WACTRVKK
-458 KKTQKVSY
+458 KKKQKVSY

>member
-8 EPTQSAILPYTA
+8 QPTQSAIIPYTE
-20 TKGVEAAKLYSL
+20 TKGKEAAKLYSL
-32 TGRKLMEWQQKVLKN
+32 TGRGLMEWQQDILKN
-47 MLAVT
+47 MMAVT

-62 GYSVSR
+62 GYAVSR
-68 RNGKTEMV
+68 RNGKTESV

-95 RTDTAHSSWESLYEL
+95 RTDTAHSSWEALYEL
-110 IKKTGIPIEHTFRAN
+110 LKKTGIPIEHTFRAN

-175 VTASKNPQIIMLGTP
+175 VTSSKNPQIIMLGTP
-190 PTAVSSGDVFNRLRN
+190 PTAVSSGDVFKRLRG

-219 WSVESKHDP
+219 WSVETQHDP
-228 HDIDAW
+228 HDVDAW

-249 VAAEITGDSLDF
+249 IAAEITGDNLDF

-268 WIQYDLKSAIS
+268 WIQYDLKSAIP

-290 KPKPEGRLCVGI
+290 VPKLDGKLCVGI
-302 KYGKDGTN
+302 KYGKDGEN
-310 VSMSVAVR
+310 VSMSIAAR
-318 ISTGEIFVETIDCRP
+318 TATGKIFVEAIDCRP
-333 IRNGDEWILQFLKSA
+333 IRGGDNWMLKFLKTA
-348 ESAVAQV
+348 DVAQV
-355 VIDGASGQ
+355 IIDGASGQ
-363 QLLKDQM
+363 QLMKEQM
-370 HDAKIKPIPILPTV
+370 HTAKIKPIPVLPTV

-393 FEQALEAREIRHAGQ
+393 FEQALEAKEIRHAGQ
-408 KSLSQA
+408 PSLTQA
-414 VTNCDKRAIGANG
+414 VTNCDKRAIGSNG

-432 SLKDDIDIS
+432 SLKEDIDIS

-450 WACTRAKK
+450 WACTRVKK
-458 KKTQKVSY
+458 KKKQKVSY

>member
-1 MARIGRQ
+1 MARIGSQ
-8 EPTQSAILPYTA
+8 MPTQSAIIPYTV
-20 TKGVEAAKLYSL
+20 TKGNEAAKLYSL
-32 TGRKLMEWQQKVLKN
+32 TGRALMTWQREVLKN
-47 MLAVT
+47 MMAVN

-62 GYSVSR
+62 GYAVSR

-81 WGLLHGEKILHTAH
+81 WGLIHGEKILHTAH
-95 RTDTAHSSWESLYEL
+95 RTDTAHSSWEALYGL
-110 IKKTGIPIEHTFRAN
+110 LKKAGIPIEHTYRAN

-175 VTASKNPQIIMLGTP
+175 VTASKNPQIIMMGTP

-205 EILAGKATDSGWEE
+205 EILSGKVTDSGWEE
-219 WSVESKHDP
+219 WSVETQHDP
-228 HDIDAW
+228 HDTEAW
-234 YETNPALGITLKERD
+234 YLTNPALGITLKERD
-249 VAAEITGDSLDF
+249 IAAEITGDYLDF

-268 WIQYDLKSAIS
+268 WIKYDLKSAIS
-279 EAEWMALKVKT
+279 EAEWSALKVKT
-290 KPKPEGRLCVGI
+290 TPKLVGSLCVGI
-302 KYGKDGTN
+302 KYGKDGEN
-310 VSMSVAVR
+310 VSMSVATR
-318 ISTGEIFVETIDCRP
+318 TATGKIFVETIDCRP
-333 IRNGDEWILQFLKSA
+333 IRNGDGWILKFLKA
-348 ESAVAQV
+348 ADVNQV
-355 VIDGASGQ
+355 IIDGASGQ

-370 HDAKIKPIPILPTV
+370 HDAKIKPIPVLPTV

-393 FEQALEAREIRHAGQ
+393 FEQALEAKEIRHAGQ
-408 KSLSQA
+408 NSLTQA
-414 VTNCDKRAIGANG
+414 VTNCDKRAIGSNG

-432 SLKDDIDIS
+432 SLKEDIDIS

-450 WACTRAKK
+450 WACTRVKK